1 MTPQGLK
8 RSSPPRPVFLGTL
21 GATPYDTP
29 RPKKVNPAP
38 PRPRPSVFTV
48 FSGFSVSLKLK
59 SWCTFLN
66 TLKHCCLHFLVVSHI
81 FFSIDYNISMPSTFI
96 SVSTGIVQLSTLCI
110 PSIYN
115 DCVLRGVKD
124 MFIMHRRIWYSTKQH
139 RVCVTHSCFN
149 GLTVH
154 RTYVLYTKESGMGQF
169 TSSIHIAL
177 FSMHCRR
184 TCCTQQCWL

>member
-8 RSSPPRPVFLGTL
+8 RSTPPQ
-21 GATPYDTP
+21 
-29 RPKKVNPAP
+29 
-38 PRPRPSVFTV
+38 PRPSVFTV
-48 FSGFSVSLKLK
+48 LLGFSVSLKLK
-59 SWCTFLN
+59 SLCTFLN
-66 TLKHCCLHFLVVSHI
+66 TLLPTFSCCFTH

-110 PSIYN
+110 PWIYN
-115 DCVLRGVKD
+115 DCVSCWEGWKTN
-124 MFIMHRRIWYSTKQH
+124 MFIMHRRIWYSTKQY
-139 RVCVTHSCFN
+139 RACVAHSCFN

-154 RTYVLYTKESGMGQF
+154 RTYVLYTKECGMGQF
-169 TSSIHIAL
+169 TSSLHIAL